1 MKRILL
7 AFFLLTGAF
16 LGIAAQQAK
25 VLRSVNMGKW
35 KIPVGNYSGIT
46 PLGNDDYA
54 VVDDKSPY
62 GGFYVLHIEMDLNS
76 GKIRSVRRSGFYG
89 DDSRKD
95 DDNEDIVFVPDRGT
109 VFVTSEKNQTVE
121 EYSLTGRR
129 PGDGLRIP
137 RMFSADS
144 ILGNCGF
151 EALAYDTVER
161 KFFLS
166 TECALPKD
174 KRYGEDTLQPI
185 RIQCFDNRL
194 EPCGQW
200 AYLMEK
206 ALLKSN
212 AKYYTHG
219 IPAMLSDGQGY
230 IYIME
235 RELSVPRWYIGAKT
249 SARIFKVRLDSL
261 NMLRDVTPSLSGLP
275 GDGFLPKEEVCSFVT
290 RLSLGKMNFGNF
302 EGMCWGPVLN
312 DGRRTILLI
321 CDSQNGEGNRF
332 YHLKDYLK
340 VIIL

>member
-1 MKRILL
+1 MT
-7 AFFLLTGAF
+7 FFLLTGAF
-16 LGIAAQQAK
+16 LGVVAQQAK
-25 VLRSVNMGKW
+25 VLRSVNLGKW

-89 DDSRKD
+89 DSSRKD

-109 VFVTSEKNQTVE
+109 VFVTSEENQTVE
-121 EYSLTGRR
+121 EYSLTGERTGDR
-129 PGDGLRIP
+129 LHIPG
-137 RMFSADS
+137 MFSVDS
-144 ILGNCGF
+144 IFGNSGF

-166 TECALPKD
+166 TECALPID
-174 KRYGEDTLQPI
+174 KRYGEDSLQPI
-185 RIQCFDNRL
+185 RIQCYDRGL

-206 ALLKSN
+206 ARLKSN

-219 IPAMLSDGQGY
+219 IPAMLSEGKGVLY
-230 IYIME
+230 VME
-235 RELSVPRWYIGAKT
+235 RELSVPRGYIGAKT
-249 SARIFKVRLDSL
+249 SVRIFKVRLDSL
-261 NMLRDVTPSLSGLP
+261 NVLRDVSSSLSGLAR
-275 GDGFLPKEEVCSFVT
+275 DGFLAKEEVCSFVT
-290 RLSLGKMNFGNF
+290 RLSLGKMNYGNF

-312 DGRRTILLI
+312 DGRRTILLV
-321 CDSQNGEGNRF
+321 CDSQNGAGNRF